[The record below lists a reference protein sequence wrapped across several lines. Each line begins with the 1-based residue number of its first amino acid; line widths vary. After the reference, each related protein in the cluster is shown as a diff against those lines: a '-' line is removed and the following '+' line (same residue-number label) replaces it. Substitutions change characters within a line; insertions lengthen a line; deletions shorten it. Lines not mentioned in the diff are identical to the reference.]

1 MAFAILQDMSKCM
14 ACKACQVACK
24 EWNELPA
31 VETTNEGGYENPR
44 DLSPTTWTRIQFLET
59 EAEGAPRWLFYKQQ
73 CMHCT
78 NAPCVEACPTG
89 ALKNHPLGFVSFERD
104 LCNGCG
110 YCVKFCP
117 YGIPRLDTENAL
129 TGRAKVSKC
138 TLCEDRVTQGE
149 IPACVKACPPGAIQ
163 FGERKELLASGKAR
177 VAQLQAQGVSG
188 ANLYGEKELGGLGV
202 MYVLPD
208 PPSTYKGALPA
219 DPERSWWLASFWQR
233 ILQPAGAIGLVLGAL
248 GLALNFAVVSRRTRG
263 RNQAGREKGDE

>member
-1 MAFAILQDMSKCM
+1 MALALLQDMSKCM
-14 ACKACQVACK
+14 ACKGCQVACK

-31 VETTNEGGYENPR
+31 VETTNQGDYENPR
-44 DLSPTTWTRIQFLET
+44 DLSPATWTRVQFLE
-59 EAEGAPRWLFYKQQ
+59 AEGEDAPRWLFFKQQ

-78 NAPCVEACPTG
+78 NAPCVEVCPTG

-117 YGIPRLDTENAL
+117 YGIPRLDTENSL

-138 TLCEDRVTQGE
+138 TFCQDRVTQE
-149 IPACVKACPPGAIQ
+149 NAPACAKACPTGAIQ
-163 FGERKELLASGKAR
+163 FGDREELLAKGKAR
-177 VAQLQAQGVSG
+177 AAELQAQGFSG

-208 PPSTYKGALPA
+208 PPSTYTRALPA
-219 DPERSWWLASFWQR
+219 DPEKSWWLASTWQG
-233 ILQPAGAIGLVLGAL
+233 IFQPGGAIAL
-248 GLALNFAVVSRRTRG
+248 GLGIIGLIVNFVAAPRKQRRNG
-263 RNQAGREKGDE
+263 PEEGKP